1 MVQYRKLIV
10 LLCFLFTVAIH
21 IYSTENYKHELS
33 KSKNGSVAIDTL
45 EFIGFW
51 DDFRSAFLNC
61 DTAILYPM
69 IDEVKIVGYCI
80 SQFSDLSEINNDCSM
95 LSNRNKSQLSEFWE
109 RLFSCTY
116 IALLTKYDVKKDLF
130 SKKTAFTKDYR
141 CDIFVE
147 DRRYNALV
155 TFNEDNT
162 ISYIMGFSIDT
173 EYSTHS
179 INFKLIFNKKHKE
192 PIKLHKIDCNEMTI
206 MI

>member
-1 MVQYRKLIV
+1 MKNVFIIL
-10 LLCFLFTVAIH
+10 FLFTVAIH

-33 KSKNGSVAIDTL
+33 KLENVPVAIDTL

-61 DTAILYPM
+61 DTVILYSM
-69 IDEVKIVGYCI
+69 IDEVKIVDYCI
-80 SQFSDLSEINNDCSM
+80 LQLSDFSEINNDCSM
-95 LSNRNKSQLSEFWE
+95 LSNRNKSRLSEFWE

-162 ISYIMGFSIDT
+162 ISYVMGVYIET

-179 INFKLIFNKKHKE
+179 IEFKLIFNKKHKE